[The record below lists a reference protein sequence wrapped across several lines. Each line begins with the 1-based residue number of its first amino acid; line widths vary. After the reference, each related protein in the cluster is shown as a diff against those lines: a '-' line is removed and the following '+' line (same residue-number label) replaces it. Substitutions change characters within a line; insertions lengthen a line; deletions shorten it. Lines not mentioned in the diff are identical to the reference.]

1 MDSNAEGSSTKN
13 KWLVAAA
20 ILTGQLTTAFGM
32 FAVVVALPKIMTSFG
47 ADVNAIQWVMTGYLI
62 SRAVPMP
69 ALGWMTALIGRRNLY
84 VIGVLGATVST
95 ALCGLSWNIG
105 SLVFF
110 RIVQGTLGAP
120 AMGLGLVFLYEAF
133 PAKQRGLA
141 MGLVLLV
148 ASLGPTIGPSLGGY
162 LVQEISWRAIFFL
175 GVPSGIVSV
184 VLTLAILPPD
194 VPQRGK
200 TIDLYGLITMTVFL
214 VALLLALTQGQRE
227 GWDSAYILS
236 LFATTGV
243 FFVLFI
249 VTESLVANPIVH
261 LRLYRNFAFTVTSIV
276 VFLYNAG
283 FVGTNFLVA
292 LMLQVAF
299 DFTPLQAGLVLAPG
313 AFFMGWTG
321 LLAGKLSDRVDPRV
335 PIIIGLAT
343 FALDMYLFSSLTLL
357 SGVGLVT
364 LLVLAQRGSFGL
376 IQSPITNAI
385 MRTLSPEERNMGSGL
400 HGVHRGVS
408 SAFGVALCSLLLEKR
423 MAVHNVLLG
432 QYHDVSDLP
441 VQQALAAFRHFLLQA
456 AEVPSLANAKAMAAL
471 GQILSRYVRM
481 AAYTDCFLLL
491 SIVFILALIP
501 AFMSRNRPPRQR
513 LATPHKPPPPVA
525 QVASQADE
533 KNVARS
539 A

>member
-1 MDSNAEGSSTKN
+1 MDSNVADSPAKN

-20 ILTGQLTTAFGM
+20 ILTGQLTTSFGM

-47 ADVNAIQWVMTGYLI
+47 ADINAIQWVMTGYLI

-69 ALGWMTALIGRRNLY
+69 ALGWMTGLIGRRNLY

-95 ALCGLSWNIG
+95 TLCGLSWSMG
-105 SLVFF
+105 SLIFF
-110 RIVQGTLGAP
+110 RIMQGALGAP

-148 ASLGPTIGPSLGGY
+148 GSLGPTIGPTLGGY

-175 GVPSGIVSV
+175 GLPSGIVSI
-184 VLTLAILPPD
+184 VLTLVILPPD

-200 TIDLYGLITMTVFL
+200 TIDILGLVTMTVFL
-214 VALLLALTQGQRE
+214 VSLLLALTQGQRE
-227 GWDSAYILS
+227 GWDSGYILS
-236 LFATTGV
+236 LFAITVV
-243 FFVLFI
+243 FFVLFL
-249 VTESLVANPIVH
+249 VTESLVANPVVH
-261 LRLYRNFAFTVTSIV
+261 LRLYRNFAFTATSIV

-292 LMLQVAF
+292 LMLQVVF

-313 AFFMGWTG
+313 AIFMGWMG

-343 FALDMYLFSSLTLL
+343 FALDMYLFSSLTLF

-400 HGVHRGVS
+400 HGVHRGVAA
-408 SAFGVALCSLLLEKR
+408 AFGVALCSLVLEKR

-432 QYHDVSDLP
+432 QYHDASDLP
-441 VQQALAAFRHFLLQA
+441 VQQALEAFRGFLLQA
-456 AEVPSLANAKAMAAL
+456 AEVQHLTSAKAMAAL

-481 AAYTDCFLLL
+481 AAYADCFLLL
-491 SIVFILALIP
+491 SIIFILALIP
-501 AFMSRNRPPRQR
+501 AFMSRSLTQRTRPAAP
-513 LATPHKPPPPVA
+513 TESTPPVA
-525 QVASQADE
+525 TVASQVDE
-533 KNVARS
+533 KNTARS
-539 A
+539 I